1 MSSSRPSRGDPF
13 PPVFVME
20 AAENRASR
28 DVAVLG
34 EGMSIVTLPRRAYRR
49 RFRNPRSEA
58 QMGAPLVV
66 MSHPLCHYS
75 AQMFLA
81 QWDHEIQTLTAYTSH

>member
-1 MSSSRPSRGDPF
+1 
-13 PPVFVME
+13 ME
-20 AAENRASR
+20 AAENCASR
-28 DVAVLG
+28 DLAVLG
-34 EGMSIVTLPRRAYRR
+34 EGMSIVTLPRQEYRR

-66 MSHPLCHYS
+66 MSHPLRHDS

-81 QWDHEIQTLTAYTSH
+81 QWDHEIQALTAYASH